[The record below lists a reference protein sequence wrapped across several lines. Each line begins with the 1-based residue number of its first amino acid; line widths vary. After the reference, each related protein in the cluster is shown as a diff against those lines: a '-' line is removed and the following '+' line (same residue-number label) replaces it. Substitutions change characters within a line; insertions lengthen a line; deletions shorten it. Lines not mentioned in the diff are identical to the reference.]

1 MSPHSY
7 ADDSLLEEEL
17 DDKMD
22 KVNKLDDKVDKLE
35 DKVDKVNKLDDK
47 VDKLEDRVDK
57 EKGLDYKVDKEDD
70 KLDKLDERMTSW
82 LTRWT
87 K

>member
-47 VDKLEDRVDK
+47 VDNLE
-57 EKGLDYKVDKEDD
+57 G
-70 KLDKLDERMTSW
+70 M
-82 LTRWT
+82 
-87 K
+87 

>member
-35 DKVDKVNKLDDK
+35 DKVDKVN
-47 VDKLEDRVDK
+47 
-57 EKGLDYKVDKEDD
+57 GLDYKVDKEDD
-70 KLDKLDERMTSW
+70 KLDNLDERMTSW

>member
-22 KVNKLDDKVDKLE
+22 KVNKLDDKVDKLDDKMDKMNKLEDKVDKLE
-35 DKVDKVNKLDDK
+35 DKVDKVN
-47 VDKLEDRVDK
+47 
-57 EKGLDYKVDKEDD
+57 GLD
-70 KLDKLDERMTSW
+70 
-82 LTRWT
+82 
-87 K
+87 